1 MDVLLGIGVTHEVKQ
16 EASPSLKVG
25 GPWKNSRG

>member
-1 MDVLLGIGVTHEVKQ
+1 MEVGVVTHEVKQ